1 MTHVTRLPALVTL
14 NQLSFQFADGE
25 RLFDAL
31 DLRFD
36 QRPTAIVGR
45 NGSGK
50 SVLARLISGLLQPS
64 AGTLNCHASVAYV
77 AQEPPCVD
85 GQTVAQAAGVA
96 STLDALAR
104 LAAGSACAQ
113 DLEDVAERWD
123 LAERFASMLAQAGLA
138 GLSAQQPMAA
148 LSGGQRARIALIG
161 AFVSQAGLLVLDEPS
176 NHLDASGRHWLM
188 AQLAAWRGGLILVS
202 HDRSLLDSVQR
213 IVELSPLGVQVFGGN
228 YQAYLQQRTVV
239 QAAAHA
245 ALEHSRSQRRREQQR
260 LQREHDTITRHAA
273 GSRKHA
279 QTANVSRFERATMK
293 GRASEIMGHVRQ
305 AHQACKTELNAQ
317 VREAH
322 ARVIPDEPVL
332 IPLPGTTVPNSRQ
345 VITLVAAQLP
355 WLPRQTPGSQ
365 LDLTLAGPVRV
376 ALSGPNGCGKSTLL
390 KMLAGHCAA
399 VSGECQIHVP
409 SAYLDQHLAL
419 LDPERSVVEQL
430 NLLDTPLSEGAVRS
444 RLAHLQLD
452 ARRVHV
458 PTGQLSGGER
468 LKAALAIAS
477 WGSTPAQLLL
487 LDEPTNHLDLDSV
500 QALEQALRGF
510 VGALIAA
517 SHDAVFLQALQPT
530 HHLHWTAH
538 GWQLQD
544 VGQALPG

>member
-14 NQLSFQFADGE
+14 NQLSFQFADGDC
-25 RLFDAL
+25 LFDAL
-31 DLRFD
+31 DLRLD

-50 SVLARLISGLLQPS
+50 SVLARLISGQLQPS

-104 LAAGSACAQ
+104 LAAGHARAQ

-138 GLSAQQPMAA
+138 G
-148 LSGGQRARIALIG
+148 
-161 AFVSQAGLLVLDEPS
+161 
-176 NHLDASGRHWLM
+176 
-188 AQLAAWRGGLILVS
+188 
-202 HDRSLLDSVQR
+202 
-213 IVELSPLGVQVFGGN
+213 
-228 YQAYLQQRTVV
+228 
-239 QAAAHA
+239 
-245 ALEHSRSQRRREQQR
+245 
-260 LQREHDTITRHAA
+260 
-273 GSRKHA
+273 
-279 QTANVSRFERATMK
+279 
-293 GRASEIMGHVRQ
+293 
-305 AHQACKTELNAQ
+305 
-317 VREAH
+317 
-322 ARVIPDEPVL
+322 
-332 IPLPGTTVPNSRQ
+332 
-345 VITLVAAQLP
+345 
-355 WLPRQTPGSQ
+355 
-365 LDLTLAGPVRV
+365 
-376 ALSGPNGCGKSTLL
+376 
-390 KMLAGHCAA
+390 HCAA
-399 VSGECQIHVP
+399 VRGQCQTHVP
-409 SAYLDQHLAL
+409 SAYLDQHLTL

-444 RLAHLQLD
+444 RLAQLQLD

-477 WGSTPAQLLL
+477 WGNTPAQLLL

-510 VGALIAA
+510 GGALIAA
-517 SHDAVFLQALQPT
+517 SHDAAFLQALQPT
-530 HHLHWTAH
+530 HHLHWSAH
-538 GWQLQD
+538 GWQLQE
-544 VGQALPG
+544 VGQTLPG